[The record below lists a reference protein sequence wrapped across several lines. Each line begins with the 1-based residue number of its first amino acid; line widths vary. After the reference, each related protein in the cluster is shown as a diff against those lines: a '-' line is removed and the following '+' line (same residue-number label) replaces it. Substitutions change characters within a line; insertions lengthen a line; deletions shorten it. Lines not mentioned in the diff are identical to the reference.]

1 MKISTSLDH
10 AIKIDKLSSR
20 DAAKIMKKVGF
31 EGIDLALCHDMSAPE
46 KILAPGWADRVFA
59 DADAA
64 RAEGL
69 EIAQCHLPYECP
81 QDTVEEYA
89 AVWTEALLHS
99 LKIAHDAGAKIA
111 VIHPITNLDDPEG
124 THKGNVKF
132 FKGFIPYLE
141 KYDMQLAIENV
152 FVRRNARNIESYLNS
167 GAELMAIVNEV
178 NCDRIGTCFDT
189 GHANIYRRKLGPMAR
204 EFGKKLFALHVN
216 SNCSTI
222 DEHLIP
228 GIILPWCEKVSY
240 DDFFVALREIDF
252 KGFFNLEISSTVL
265 PQGCAEPYL
274 QIAAAVARQMADK
287 VGI

>member
-1 MKISTSLDH
+1 MKISTSLEH
-10 AIKIDKLSSR
+10 AISIDKVSARES
-20 DAAKIMKKVGF
+20 AKIMKKVGF
-31 EGIDLALCHDMSAPE
+31 EGIDLALCHDMDDPQ
-46 KILAPGWADRVFA
+46 KVLTPGWETKVFT

-69 EIAQCHLPYECP
+69 EIAQCHLPYHCV

-89 AVWTEALLHS
+89 EVWTEAMLHS
-99 LKIAHDAGAKIA
+99 LKIARDAGAKIA
-111 VIHPITNLDDPEG
+111 VIHPVTSIGDPEG
-124 THKGNVKF
+124 THKGNVEF
-132 FKGFIPYLE
+132 FKVFAPYLE

-152 FVRRNARNIESYLNS
+152 FVRRNARNMESYVGS
-167 GAELMAIVNEV
+167 ASELMAIINEV
-178 NCDRIGTCFDT
+178 GCDRIGACFDT
-189 GHANIYRRKLGPMAR
+189 GHGNIYRHKPGAMAR

-228 GIILPWCEKVSY
+228 GIILPWCEKMRY
-240 DDFFVALREIDF
+240 DDFFVALREIEF

-265 PQGCAEPYL
+265 PKGCAEPYL

-287 VGI
+287 V

>member
-10 AIKIDKLSSR
+10 AMKIDKVSARES
-20 DAAKIMKKVGF
+20 AKIMKKVGF
-31 EGIDLALCHDMSAPE
+31 QGIDLALCHDMNDPA
-46 KILAPGWADRVFA
+46 KVLAPNWADRVFE
-59 DADAA
+59 DAEAA

-81 QDTVEEYA
+81 QDTVEEYVA
-89 AVWTEALLHS
+89 IWMEAMIHS

-111 VIHPITNLDDPEG
+111 VVHPVTNIGDPEG
-124 THKGNVKF
+124 TRKGNIEM
-132 FKGFIPYLE
+132 FKTYIPYLE
-141 KYDMQLAIENV
+141 KYDMRLAVENV

-167 GAELMAIVNEV
+167 GEELMNIINAV
-178 NCDRIGTCFDT
+178 NCDRIGICFDT

-204 EFGKKLFALHVN
+204 DFGKKLFALHVN

-228 GIILPWCEKVSY
+228 GIILPWCEKVNY
-240 DDFFVALREIDF
+240 DDFYAALKEIEFD
-252 KGFFNLEISSTVL
+252 GFFNLEISSTVL
-265 PQGCAEPYL
+265 PKGCAEPYL

-287 VGI
+287 VG